1 MKNATRSIAACL
13 VCAGLSGCMATTGSN
28 QATGTAV
35 GATGGAI
42 AGAVIANN
50 TGGNPWVGA
59 LIGGLAGGLIGN
71 AIGAY
76 LDEQERLAMEAAMQ
90 KATLAK
96 PNEKIVWTSSKPSQ
110 KSGKKTKG
118 YIVPGEIYTNASGQQ
133 CRNFE
138 QVAEKDGQTLQGKVT
153 KCQTDQGWAETA
165 V

>member
-1 MKNATRSIAACL
+1 MKNLRRPIAVGL
-13 VCAGLSGCMATTGSN
+13 ICAGLSGCMATTGSN
-28 QATGTAV
+28 QSTGTAV

-76 LDEQERLAMEAAMQ
+76 LDEQERIAMEAAMQ
-90 KATLAK
+90 KAVVAK
-96 PNEKIVWTSSKPSQ
+96 PNQKIAWTASSPSK
-110 KSGKKTKG
+110 KSGVKTKG
-118 YIVPGEIYTNASGQQ
+118 YVVPGEIYTNASGQQ

-138 QVAEKDGQTLQGKVT
+138 QVAEKDGETLQGKVT
-153 KCQTDQGWAETA
+153 KCKTDKGWTEAA